1 MEFFNKKEEVLEV
14 ILTQKGKELFSQGNF
29 NPAYY
34 SFHDTDITYDNGS
47 DEEQNSI
54 VERIKDTPTLKAP
67 TNLRQTNKK
76 IYEGSLN
83 KSLEYNLKCEIG
95 SKTFGDQYSPAWNV
109 KFVKTPP
116 FQYVGTSRENI
127 IDNKKYEVGLVS
139 ETDADKSNQES
150 IPQLNITTIFQP
162 YVFETYE
169 IEFEKTDYYP
179 YISAVAPGIYANLVD
194 AARKNM
200 EETLGYS
207 FSSEQDFIKL
217 LQSGL
222 NFDETFD
229 FNKNVLDK
237 LLSIETQFNNIS
249 KQIVEG
255 LEPSIKL
262 LNPVQFPKFKSRKI
276 SKIYLAKDPEIL
288 MTVDEF
294 NAFNADEFSEYE
306 LECYKIKDG
315 GKISEKLT
323 VEDTKKYL
331 NIYFDKMA
339 DLKTQLNVKDIYGP
353 QQEVDES
360 TC

>member
-76 IYEGSLN
+76 MYEGSLN
-83 KSLEYNLKCEIG
+83 KSLEYNLKCEVG
-95 SKTFGDQYSPAWNV
+95 SKTLGDQYSPAWNV
-109 KFVKTPP
+109 KFVNYPP
-116 FQYVGTSRENI
+116 FQYVGATRENI
-127 IDNKKYEVGLVS
+127 IDNKKYEVGLIS

-150 IPQLNITTIFQP
+150 IPQLNITTVFQP
-162 YVFETYE
+162 YSFPEEDIY
-169 IEFEKTDYYP
+169 EFEFEPTDY
-179 YISAVAPGIYANLVD
+179 SFVFTADAPVIYANLVD

-200 EETLGYS
+200 EKTLGYS
-207 FSSEQDFIKL
+207 FSSEQNFIEI

-222 NFDETFD
+222 SFDETFN
-229 FNKNVLDK
+229 FNKSILDK
-237 LLSIETQFNNIS
+237 LLFVEDTFN
-249 KQIVEG
+249 
-255 LEPSIKL
+255 
-262 LNPVQFPKFKSRKI
+262 KI
-276 SKIYLAKDPEIL
+276 SIQIQKNDKLPKPLLFPRFEAYRVPKIYLMKDPEIL

-294 NAFNADEFSEYE
+294 NAFNADEFNEYE